1 MSLAKTTTCESSF
14 TTMKLLLWVCTWLCV
29 TYSSAQNC
37 TEQSLVANLGSRDQE
52 TNSGLVS
59 LALDAGQGTSGNVRI
74 LNHTIVCLATD
85 TTRGQY
91 RQASVVVQYTLNGGK
106 PIALRES

>member
-1 MSLAKTTTCESSF
+1 
-14 TTMKLLLWVCTWLCV
+14 MKLLLWVWLLCVAYV
-29 TYSSAQNC
+29 TYSSAQGC

-59 LALDAGQGTSGNVRI
+59 QALDAGQGTASNVRI
-74 LNHTIVCLATD
+74 LNQNIVCLATD

-91 RQASVVVQYTLNGGK
+91 RQASVVVQYTLIGGK
-106 PIALRES
+106 PIALRVIVSY

>member
-1 MSLAKTTTCESSF
+1 
-14 TTMKLLLWVCTWLCV
+14 MKLLLWVWLLCALCV
-29 TYSSAQNC
+29 TYSSAQGC

-59 LALDAGQGTSGNVRI
+59 QALDAGQGTASNVRI
-74 LNHTIVCLATD
+74 LDHNIVCLATD

-91 RQASVVVQYTLNGGK
+91 RQASVVVEYTIDGSK
-106 PIALRES
+106 FIAL